1 MKRWSN
7 QSKQLSFLSQNI
19 SIFIKKYYL
28 CRRSNLSFNRKYYC
42 FDVPSDITMS
52 DRSSDTGFSSDN
64 NPRHFIVLD
73 AIAGGMKEVSDIAKA
88 TRLPR
93 EEVKLI
99 INDLLLQRSII
110 KEEKKRRFF
119 GSKKLEIKATDAGVR
134 MLNSKKQEL
143 QQQAEQLRQWQRNG
157 NTTQLQSYMES
168 DYNRSWIPFMLI
180 SGIMNVLF
188 FTSMMSMMGM
198 ALNPMESQMARGS
211 GAGSEGAGE
220 SETDSSS
227 STGTEGGDVVDAG
240 GADFGGFDGGGF
252 GDF

>member
-1 MKRWSN
+1 
-7 QSKQLSFLSQNI
+7 
-19 SIFIKKYYL
+19 
-28 CRRSNLSFNRKYYC
+28 
-42 FDVPSDITMS
+42 MS
-52 DRSSDTGFSSDN
+52 DRSSDTRFRRPDN

-73 AIAGGMKEVSDIAKA
+73 AIARGMKEVSDIAKS
-88 TRLPR
+88 TKLPR
-93 EEVKLI
+93 EEVEHI
-99 INDLLLQRSII
+99 IDDLSFQRLII

-119 GSKKLEIKATDAGVR
+119 GGKKSEIKATNTGLQ

-143 QQQAEQLRQWQRNG
+143 QQQAEQLRQWQNNG
-157 NTTQLQSYMES
+157 NTTQLQSYMDS
-168 DYNRSWIPFMLI
+168 DNNRSWIPFMLF

-198 ALNPMESQMARGS
+198 ALNPMESQMAGES

-220 SETDSSS
+220 SAAAETDTSS

-240 GADFGGFDGGGF
+240 GTDFGGFDGGGF

>member
-1 MKRWSN
+1 
-7 QSKQLSFLSQNI
+7 
-19 SIFIKKYYL
+19 
-28 CRRSNLSFNRKYYC
+28 
-42 FDVPSDITMS
+42 MS
-52 DRSSDTGFSSDN
+52 DRSSDTRFRRPDN

-73 AIAGGMKEVSDIAKA
+73 VLARGMKEVSDIAKS
-88 TRLPR
+88 TKLPR
-93 EEVKLI
+93 EEVEHI
-99 INDLLLQRSII
+99 IDDLSFQRLII

-119 GSKKLEIKATDAGVR
+119 GGKKSEIKATNTGLQ

-143 QQQAEQLRQWQRNG
+143 QQQAEQLRQWQNNG
-157 NTTQLQSYMES
+157 NTTQLQSYMDS
-168 DYNRSWIPFMLI
+168 DNNRSWIPFMLF

-198 ALNPMESQMARGS
+198 ALNPIESQIAGES

-220 SETDSSS
+220 SAAAETDTSS

-240 GADFGGFDGGGF
+240 GTDFGGFDGGGF